1 MSSSAGPQPLVDL
14 CRTLRG
20 RLGGAACSVARLEGA
35 ALEYV
40 AADGE
45 GAAEIVGTRLDGG
58 RGVAGFVVAAA
69 QSVYLDEV
77 AAAPRFA
84 RDVAESTG
92 YVPTGILAVP
102 VVGDDG
108 ILGVLTVLD
117 PSDRSLGDPTTWLAE
132 AGDTAADV
140 AELLEGGAPE
150 QAGQ

>member
-1 MSSSAGPQPLVDL
+1 MHSSAGPAPLVSV
-14 CRTLRG
+14 CQALRE
-20 RLGGAACSVARLEGA
+20 RLGAAACSVAVLDDD
-35 ALEYV
+35 ALSYV

-45 GAAEIVGTRLDGG
+45 GADEIVGTRLDGG

-77 AAAPRFA
+77 AADPRFA

-102 VVGDDG
+102 LVGNEG

-117 PSDRSLGDPTTWLAE
+117 PTDRSLGDPTAWLSDASDAAGDVADLLE
-132 AGDTAADV
+132 AGT
-140 AELLEGGAPE
+140 PE
-150 QAGQ
+150 EAGQ

>member
-1 MSSSAGPQPLVDL
+1 MQSSAGPEPLVDL
-14 CRTLRG
+14 CWSLRE
-20 RLGGAACSVARLEGA
+20 RLGAAACSVAVLDDA
-35 ALEYV
+35 ALRYL

-77 AAAPRFA
+77 AADPRFA

-102 VVGDDG
+102 VVGDEG

-117 PSDRSLGDPTTWLAE
+117 PTDRSLGDPTVWLAAAGDAASEVADLLE
-132 AGDTAADV
+132 AGT
-140 AELLEGGAPE
+140 
-150 QAGQ
+150 GQ

>member
-1 MSSSAGPQPLVDL
+1 MPSSAGPEPLVAL
-14 CRTLRG
+14 CSSLRT
-20 RLGGAACSVARLEGA
+20 RLGGAACSVARLDGS

-40 AADGE
+40 AADGA

-58 RGVAGFVVAAA
+58 RGVAGFVVAST

-77 AAAPRFA
+77 TADPRFA

-102 VVGDDG
+102 VVGTSG

-117 PSDRSLGDPTTWLAE
+117 PSDRGLGDPTVWLSKA
-132 AGDTAADV
+132 ADTAADV
-140 AELLEGGAPE
+140 ADLLEADAAP
-150 QAGQ
+150 

>member
-1 MSSSAGPQPLVDL
+1 MHSCAGPEPLATV
-14 CRTLRG
+14 CRRLRD
-20 RLGGAACSVARLEGA
+20 RLGAAACSVAVLDGS
-35 ALEYV
+35 ALTYL

-45 GAAEIVGTRLDGG
+45 GAAEIVGTRLDSG

-77 AAAPRFA
+77 VADPRFA

-102 VVGDDG
+102 VVGNEG

-117 PSDRSLGDPTTWLAE
+117 PTDRSLGDPTIWLSE
-132 AGDTAADV
+132 AGAVAGDMAD
-140 AELLEGGAPE
+140 LLEAGTPE
-150 QAGQ
+150 EAGQ